1 MTMAAAAAPW
11 PARADFESFPP
22 PDREKMV
29 PVEGGRIYVRQNGV
43 IRAEKPPILFI
54 HGGPGGTHVHYL
66 TMLPLADE
74 RAVLMYDQLDSGLSD
89 HPENPKNWRVERF
102 VDEVDHIRR
111 AFGLERLHVCGHS
124 WGGTVALE
132 YAACQP
138 KGLAS
143 AILGSPLVSTR
154 SWLADANKLRGD
166 LPADTQQTLA
176 SCEATSTPP
185 EPQCDAATDIFYA
198 HYLQRTQGYP
208 ALVAYRDTLGGSNKK
223 LYNAMWGRTE
233 FISTGTLKDYD
244 GEPLLAKLDGPRT
257 LFVTGQFDEARPET
271 IGGFARRVP
280 GAEFA
285 VMPGS
290 GHAITVDRPHE
301 YACLLRGWLGRHDA

>member
-154 SWLADANKLRGD
+154 SWLADANKLRDRVKNAGFVAFVD
-166 LPADTQQTLA
+166 KMEANGATLWRVRA
-176 SCEATSTPP
+176 GP
-185 EPQCDAATDIFYA
+185 EVDRAAA
-198 HYLQRTQGYP
+198 E
-208 ALVAYRDTLGGSNKK
+208 K
-223 LYNAMWGRTE
+223 LRAG
-233 FISTGTLKDYD
+233 IKDK
-244 GEPLLAKLDGPRT
+244 LKLDGMI
-257 LFVTGQFDEARPET
+257 VTQ
-271 IGGFARRVP
+271 
-280 GAEFA
+280 
-285 VMPGS
+285 
-290 GHAITVDRPHE
+290 
-301 YACLLRGWLGRHDA
+301 